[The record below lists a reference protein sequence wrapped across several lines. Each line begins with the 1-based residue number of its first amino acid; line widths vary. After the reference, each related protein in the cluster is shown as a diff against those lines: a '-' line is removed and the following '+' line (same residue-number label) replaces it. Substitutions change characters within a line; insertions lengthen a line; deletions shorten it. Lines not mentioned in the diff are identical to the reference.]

1 MSQQY
6 LFAAMQTNH
15 IPSCTSNSLA
25 SRQSVYFFL
34 LSITRKLLEH
44 QDYFWA
50 PQTTQDIYSKWE
62 NPLEEQTFLC
72 LPKGRANHCL
82 LCL

>member
-15 IPSCTSNSLA
+15 IPSCISNSLA

-50 PQTTQDIYSKWE
+50 PQTMQEIYSKWE
-62 NPLEEQTFLC
+62 NPVDEQTFFMLA
-72 LPKGRANHCL
+72 KGES
-82 LCL
+82 